1 MMCVTNCPSVETLSQ
16 HLEADGAGEEQ
27 RQIADHVETCHT
39 CQITLQTLLCSDTL
53 VTSAF
58 STPAAAIGVG
68 EPRIAGYEILGELG
82 RGGMGVVY
90 KARDL
95 KLGRLVA
102 LKTILAGAHA
112 GPQELQRFRTEAE
125 AAARLQHPNIIQI
138 HEVGTYDGRA
148 YLALEFCPGGGL
160 DRKLREAPLAPME
173 AARLVETLAR
183 AIDTAHSA
191 GVVHRDLKP
200 ANVLFAADG
209 TPKVADFG
217 LAKQL
222 DQEAGQTAT
231 GAIVGT
237 PSYMAP
243 EQATGKAG
251 VVGPA
256 VDVYALG
263 ALLYECLTGRPPF
276 KAATPL
282 DTLAQVLHDEPVP
295 PRQLQSKVPRDLETI
310 TLKCLRKE
318 AGKRYSS
325 ALELAEDLQR
335 LQAGLPVKARPVGV
349 LERTWRWCGRNRAVA
364 GLLGAVAATLLI
376 GALTASYFAIE
387 AGKNADR
394 LEAVLSENVAIRRRG
409 VQTTVWF
416 LKYLKDNPELA
427 NLSYE
432 DLFVQFRLAHPDVTD
447 ADLIGAFV
455 PPVADFPPVS
465 SAGLGETFRFDARMF
480 GS

>member
-1 MMCVTNCPSVETLSQ
+1 
-16 HLEADGAGEEQ
+16 
-27 RQIADHVETCHT
+27 
-39 CQITLQTLLCSDTL
+39 
-53 VTSAF
+53 
-58 STPAAAIGVG
+58 
-68 EPRIAGYEILGELG
+68 
-82 RGGMGVVY
+82 
-90 KARDL
+90 
-95 KLGRLVA
+95 
-102 LKTILAGAHA
+102 
-112 GPQELQRFRTEAE
+112 
-125 AAARLQHPNIIQI
+125 
-138 HEVGTYDGRA
+138 
-148 YLALEFCPGGGL
+148 
-160 DRKLREAPLAPME
+160 
-173 AARLVETLAR
+173 
-183 AIDTAHSA
+183 
-191 GVVHRDLKP
+191 
-200 ANVLFAADG
+200 
-209 TPKVADFG
+209 
-217 LAKQL
+217 
-222 DQEAGQTAT
+222 
-231 GAIVGT
+231 
-237 PSYMAP
+237 
-243 EQATGKAG
+243 
-251 VVGPA
+251 
-256 VDVYALG
+256 
-263 ALLYECLTGRPPF
+263 
-276 KAATPL
+276 
-282 DTLAQVLHDEPVP
+282 
-295 PRQLQSKVPRDLETI
+295 
-310 TLKCLRKE
+310 
-318 AGKRYSS
+318 S